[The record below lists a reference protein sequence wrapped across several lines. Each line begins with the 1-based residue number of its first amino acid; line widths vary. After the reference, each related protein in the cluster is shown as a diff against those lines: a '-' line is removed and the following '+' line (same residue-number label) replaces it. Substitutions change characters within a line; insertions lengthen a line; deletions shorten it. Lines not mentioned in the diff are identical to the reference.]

1 MILNPGTLIVP
12 TKWNTT
18 KRLKLCIV
26 LGYDNGYYVSRALR
40 SSLQKDFL
48 DFFYCEINNYE
59 EIPDSKITF
68 RSFTEEK
75 FVTAVRENYMVDY
88 PANQFHPGRFNE
100 RLIHTLTVDPFM
112 DTEVVQELI
121 EKSYKPCGGQTMEIL
136 AFTFWTAF
144 LVLNMIDLTL
154 NFNHFRTERVYHSD
168 KIAYLVMVFLDA
180 VLIITSVVILT
191 FQLSNMT

>member
-1 MILNPGTLIVP
+1 MILNLGTLIVP

-40 SSLQKDFL
+40 SSLQKDVL
-48 DFFYCEINNYE
+48 DFFYCAIDKYE

-75 FVTAVRENYMVDY
+75 LVTAIRGNYMVDY

-100 RLIHTLTVDPFM
+100 RLIYTLMVDPLM

-121 EKSYKPCGGQTMEIL
+121 EKSYKPFGG
-136 AFTFWTAF
+136 
-144 LVLNMIDLTL
+144 
-154 NFNHFRTERVYHSD
+154 
-168 KIAYLVMVFLDA
+168 
-180 VLIITSVVILT
+180 
-191 FQLSNMT
+191 

>member
-40 SSLQKDFL
+40 SSLQKDVL
-48 DFFYCEINNYE
+48 DFFYCAISKYE

-75 FVTAVRENYMVDY
+75 LVTAVRENYMVDY

-100 RLIHTLTVDPFM
+100 RLIYTLTVDPFM

-121 EKSYKPCGGQTMEIL
+121 EKSYKPCGG
-136 AFTFWTAF
+136 
-144 LVLNMIDLTL
+144 
-154 NFNHFRTERVYHSD
+154 
-168 KIAYLVMVFLDA
+168 
-180 VLIITSVVILT
+180 
-191 FQLSNMT
+191 

>member
-40 SSLQKDFL
+40 SSLQKDVL
-48 DFFYCEINNYE
+48 DFFYCAIDKYE

-75 FVTAVRENYMVDY
+75 LVTAIRGNYMVDY
-88 PANQFHPGRFNE
+88 PPINFIRGVLMKDLF
-100 RLIHTLTVDPFM
+100 TL
-112 DTEVVQELI
+112 
-121 EKSYKPCGGQTMEIL
+121 SR
-136 AFTFWTAF
+136 
-144 LVLNMIDLTL
+144 LTL
-154 NFNHFRTERVYHSD
+154 SWTQKLYKNLLKNP
-168 KIAYLVMVFLDA
+168 
-180 VLIITSVVILT
+180 TSHAEDRQWR
-191 FQLSNMT
+191 F

>member
-40 SSLQKDFL
+40 SSLQKDVL
-48 DFFYCEINNYE
+48 DFFYCAISKYE

-75 FVTAVRENYMVDY
+75 LVTAIRGNYMVDY

-100 RLIHTLTVDPFM
+100 RLIYT
-112 DTEVVQELI
+112 I
-121 EKSYKPCGGQTMEIL
+121 EKSYKPCGG
-136 AFTFWTAF
+136 
-144 LVLNMIDLTL
+144 
-154 NFNHFRTERVYHSD
+154 
-168 KIAYLVMVFLDA
+168 
-180 VLIITSVVILT
+180 
-191 FQLSNMT
+191 

>member
-26 LGYDNGYYVSRALR
+26 LGYENGYYVSRT
-40 SSLQKDFL
+40 
-48 DFFYCEINNYE
+48 FFYCAIDKYE

-75 FVTAVRENYMVDY
+75 LVTAIRGNYMVDY

-100 RLIHTLTVDPFM
+100 RLIYTLMVDPLM

-121 EKSYKPCGGQTMEIL
+121 EKSYKPCGG
-136 AFTFWTAF
+136 
-144 LVLNMIDLTL
+144 
-154 NFNHFRTERVYHSD
+154 
-168 KIAYLVMVFLDA
+168 
-180 VLIITSVVILT
+180 
-191 FQLSNMT
+191 

>member
-26 LGYDNGYYVSRALR
+26 LGYENGYYVSRALR

-48 DFFYCEINNYE
+48 AFFYCAINKYE
-59 EIPDSKITF
+59 EIHDSKITF

-75 FVTAVRENYMVDY
+75 LVTAVRENYMVDC

-100 RLIHTLTVDPFM
+100 RLIYTLMVDPLI

-121 EKSYKPCGGQTMEIL
+121 EKSYKPCGG
-136 AFTFWTAF
+136 
-144 LVLNMIDLTL
+144 
-154 NFNHFRTERVYHSD
+154 
-168 KIAYLVMVFLDA
+168 
-180 VLIITSVVILT
+180 
-191 FQLSNMT
+191 

>member
-26 LGYDNGYYVSRALR
+26 LGYDNGYY
-40 SSLQKDFL
+40 
-48 DFFYCEINNYE
+48 
-59 EIPDSKITF
+59 KITF

-121 EKSYKPCGGQTMEIL
+121 EKSYKPCGG
-136 AFTFWTAF
+136 
-144 LVLNMIDLTL
+144 
-154 NFNHFRTERVYHSD
+154 
-168 KIAYLVMVFLDA
+168 
-180 VLIITSVVILT
+180 
-191 FQLSNMT
+191 

>member
-75 FVTAVRENYMVDY
+75 LVTAIRGNYMVDY
-88 PANQFHPGRFNE
+88 PANKE
-100 RLIHTLTVDPFM
+100 L
-112 DTEVVQELI
+112 QELYVGYRFIYSPADLI
-121 EKSYKPCGGQTMEIL
+121 EYIDELVKISFSDGAPISELNDSTKDCAVCWLESYRRDIYVGYIDEHTEI
-136 AFTFWTAF
+136 
-144 LVLNMIDLTL
+144 
-154 NFNHFRTERVYHSD
+154 R
-168 KIAYLVMVFLDA
+168 
-180 VLIITSVVILT
+180 
-191 FQLSNMT
+191 

>member
-26 LGYDNGYYVSRALR
+26 LGYDKGLFTDNGYYVSRALR
-40 SSLQKDFL
+40 SSLQKDVL
-48 DFFYCEINNYE
+48 DFFYCAIDKYE

-121 EKSYKPCGGQTMEIL
+121 EKSYKPCGG
-136 AFTFWTAF
+136 
-144 LVLNMIDLTL
+144 
-154 NFNHFRTERVYHSD
+154 
-168 KIAYLVMVFLDA
+168 
-180 VLIITSVVILT
+180 
-191 FQLSNMT
+191 

>member
-1 MILNPGTLIVP
+1 MILNPETLIIP

-26 LGYDNGYYVSRALR
+26 LGYENGYYVSRALR
-40 SSLQKDFL
+40 SSLQKDVL
-48 DFFYCEINNYE
+48 DFFYCAIDKYE

-75 FVTAVRENYMVDY
+75 LVTAIRGNYMVDY

-100 RLIHTLTVDPFM
+100 RLIYTLMVDPLM

-121 EKSYKPCGGQTMEIL
+121 EKSYKPCGG
-136 AFTFWTAF
+136 
-144 LVLNMIDLTL
+144 
-154 NFNHFRTERVYHSD
+154 
-168 KIAYLVMVFLDA
+168 
-180 VLIITSVVILT
+180 
-191 FQLSNMT
+191 

>member
-40 SSLQKDFL
+40 SSLQKDVL
-48 DFFYCEINNYE
+48 DFFYCAIDKYE

-75 FVTAVRENYMVDY
+75 LVTAIRGNYMVDY
-88 PANQFHPGRFNE
+88 PPINFIRGVLMKDLF
-100 RLIHTLTVDPFM
+100 TL
-112 DTEVVQELI
+112 
-121 EKSYKPCGGQTMEIL
+121 SR
-136 AFTFWTAF
+136 
-144 LVLNMIDLTL
+144 LTL
-154 NFNHFRTERVYHSD
+154 PWTQKLYKNLLRNPTNHAED
-168 KIAYLVMVFLDA
+168 KRWRF
-180 VLIITSVVILT
+180 
-191 FQLSNMT
+191 

>member
-26 LGYDNGYYVSRALR
+26 LGYDSGYYVSRALR

-75 FVTAVRENYMVDY
+75 FVTAVRENYKDL
-88 PANQFHPGRFNE
+88 F
-100 RLIHTLTVDPFM
+100 TL
-112 DTEVVQELI
+112 
-121 EKSYKPCGGQTMEIL
+121 SR
-136 AFTFWTAF
+136 
-144 LVLNMIDLTL
+144 LTL
-154 NFNHFRTERVYHSD
+154 SWTQKLYKNLLKNPTNHAEDRQWRF
-168 KIAYLVMVFLDA
+168 
-180 VLIITSVVILT
+180 
-191 FQLSNMT
+191 